1 MPFLLVALFIVVPSA
16 ELYVI
21 FQVGRVI
28 GTLPTIGILV
38 AGSILGSL
46 MLRSQG
52 RAAWRRFNDALAERR
67 APAREVLD
75 GGLIIFGG
83 ALLLTPGFIT
93 DVLGLVLLIPPTRA
107 VMRRMLVGVFARRF
121 MLVALGGRAVRRRA
135 GRRDYD
141 VDGTAAEVE
150 RPPLER

>member
-1 MPFLLVALFIVVPSA
+1 M
-16 ELYVI
+16 
-21 FQVGRVI
+21 
-28 GTLPTIGILV
+28 
-38 AGSILGSL
+38 
-46 MLRSQG
+46 
-52 RAAWRRFNDALAERR
+52 
-67 APAREVLD
+67 LD

-135 GRRDYD
+135 ARRDYD